1 MIVGAG
7 LSGLIAA
14 HAFPQMPILEAA
26 REPREQHKAL
36 LRFRSDAVSK
46 VTGIPFRK
54 VRVRKGIWHDDQFAE
69 PSIRLANF
77 YSFKCFGKFI
87 GDRSIWNLDAADRW
101 IAPEDFYWQLL
112 DSMKSRITWG
122 AAVSFDNRD
131 PRRDGPMISTAPM
144 HVMADCCC
152 PSLSAGLEFQRER
165 VVVNRYRIPHADVH
179 QTIYFPDPL
188 KYLYRASITGDMLI
202 AESVYL
208 PGNVHDEQ
216 PRHELLDMCRAFGLS
231 ADSLLPLEAV
241 SQRYG
246 KIAPIDERSRKM
258 IIVTLTNEH
267 NIYCLGRFATW
278 RNILLD
284 DVVGD
289 AGAIKQLIHASP
301 YERKIRQS

>member
-14 HAFPQMPILEAA
+14 HAFPKMPILEAA
-26 REPREQHKAL
+26 SEPREQHKAL
-36 LRFRSDAVSK
+36 LRFRSDVVSK

-54 VRVRKGIWHDDQFAE
+54 VRVRKGIWYDGQFVE
-69 PSIRLANF
+69 PSIRMANF

-101 IAPEDFYWQLL
+101 IAPEDFYWQLI

-122 AAVSFDNRD
+122 AAVTFGGRD
-131 PRRDGPMISTAPM
+131 HDHTPMISTAPM
-144 HVMADCCC
+144 HVMADGCGI
-152 PSLSAGLEFQRER
+152 SAALAVEFQRER
-165 VVVNRYRIPHADVH
+165 VNVHRYRIKGADVH
-179 QTIYFPDPL
+179 QTIYFPGPL
-188 KYLYRASITGDMLI
+188 QYLYRASITGDMLI

-208 PGNVHDEQ
+208 PGTAHEQQ
-216 PRHELLDMCRAFGLS
+216 PRSEINDMCKAFGITP
-231 ADSLLPLEAV
+231 DLLEPLESV

-246 KIAPIDERSRKM
+246 KIAPIDERTRKA
-258 IIVTLTNEH
+258 IISTLTNDH

-289 AGAIKQLIHASP
+289 AGVIKQLIHASP
-301 YERKIRQS
+301 YERKMRQA